1 MITEDSTLP
10 EIVQQCF
17 TKYRTSGA
25 FFYRRG
31 DGFEPLSSESFLET
45 VRRFALGLRALG
57 LKRGDVVT
65 VIGSSSPWWLIVDLA
80 IMLAGGRSSAAFPKI
95 SKKNLLYQIKD
106 SGSRFA
112 YIDSPEFW
120 ELLKEDCPQLK
131 RVILRDVFHQQSKR
145 IINFNDLL
153 KKGDQLSLTS
163 PQLHNQLYDEIQA
176 DDIAT
181 IIYTSG
187 STGNPKG
194 VELSHRNL
202 CSQIA
207 AAIQRYPLDH
217 SKDRALSALPLAHC
231 FERTVVYTYFCQ
243 GVPVY
248 FADDVQK
255 LKEYLPEVQPTVLTM
270 VPRILEK
277 IFAKLQEKVSH
288 SNALI
293 KTLGEWAFRVA
304 HDDHPDAASKAVADF
319 VLFKKIRDGLGGKL
333 TAVIVG
339 GAPLDQ
345 TLCRFFINIGIPVY
359 QGYGLTETSPV
370 LAANYPGHNT
380 PGTVGPAFPGV
391 QVEIRGPENEICCKG
406 ANVMQGYHN
415 LADLTAQRFDSEG
428 WFCTGDCGKFDSQGN
443 LIITGRLTEMFKTS
457 TGEFVS
463 PVPIEQY
470 LIQHPLIDA
479 AMLIADGKPFVTALL
494 FAETEVLQRTLAG
507 YQDSERCASPQ
518 DANYCI
524 MKRLQGH
531 IDSLNENLN
540 EWEKIR
546 TFRYISEELSIESG
560 LLTPTMKLNRNKVS
574 EHYGALI
581 NAMYGEQAEM
591 TENLPEEEKI

>member
-17 TKYRTSGA
+17 TTFRTSGA

-31 DGFEPLSSESFLET
+31 DGFEPLSSEYFLET

-57 LKRGDVVT
+57 LKRGEVVT
-65 VIGSSSPWWLIVDLA
+65 VIASSGPWWLMVDLA
-80 IMLAGGRSSAAFPKI
+80 IMLAGGRSSAVFPKI
-95 SKKNLLYQIKD
+95 SQKNLLYQIKD

-120 ELLKEDCPQLK
+120 PVLKEGCPQLK
-131 RVILRDVFHQQSKR
+131 RVILRDIAHQQSNR
-145 IINFNDLL
+145 FINFNDLL

-181 IIYTSG
+181 LIYTSG

-194 VELSHRNL
+194 VQLTHRNL

-207 AAIQRYPLDH
+207 AAMQRFPLDH

-248 FADDVQK
+248 FADDIQK
-255 LKEYLPEVQPTVLTM
+255 LKEYLPEVQPTIMSM
-270 VPRILEK
+270 VPRMLEK
-277 IFAKLQEKVSH
+277 IFVKLQEKVSH
-288 SNALI
+288 SNVVI
-293 KTLGEWAFRVA
+293 KTLGEWGFSVA
-304 HDDHPDAASKAVADF
+304 DNDHPDLVSKAVADLLF
-319 VLFKKIRDGLGGKL
+319 FKKIRNGMGGKL
-333 TAVIVG
+333 SAVIVG
-339 GAPLDQ
+339 GAALDL

-391 QVEIRGPENEICCKG
+391 QIEIRGSESEICCKG
-406 ANVMQGYHN
+406 PNIMKGYHN
-415 LADLTAQRFDSEG
+415 LTDLTAQRFDSEG
-428 WFCTGDCGKFDSQGN
+428 WFKTGDCGEFDSQGN
-443 LIITGRLTEMFKTS
+443 LQITGRLIEMFKTS
-457 TGEFVS
+457 TGKFVS
-463 PVPIEQY
+463 PIPIEQR

-479 AMLIADGKPFVTALL
+479 AMLIADGRAFVSALL
-494 FAETEVLQRTLAG
+494 FAENEVLQRTLAG
-507 YQDSERCASPQ
+507 YRNSEGCASPQ

-524 MKRLQGH
+524 MKTLQEH
-531 IDSLNENLN
+531 IDLLNENLN

-546 TFRYISEELSIESG
+546 SFRFITEELSIESG
-560 LLTPTMKLNRNKVS
+560 LLTPTMKLCRNKVS
-574 EHYGALI
+574 EYYSALI
-581 NAMYGEQAEM
+581 NSMYGNQKEVN
-591 TENLPEEEKI
+591 ENLPKKETV